1 MVHGVTEPS
10 DEIKKDLV
18 SVFQKRLDDYTLELI
33 TMALARNPNTKLAL
47 QDVQVRL
54 VDLGDYSNDNC
65 SARVCNVCFDVC
77 ATEGIHVMLKHNRS
91 HRKKHENTISR
102 ARVFGC
108 DNVTFSWFIYHYFNY
123 KQYIYF
129 SSFNHLVARHLH
141 LSN

>member
-54 VDLGDYSNDNC
+54 VDLGDCSNDNC
-65 SARVCNVCFDVC
+65 FARVCDVC
-77 ATEGIHVMLKHNRS
+77 LMFVQCNGRYSCHV
-91 HRKKHENTISR
+91 E
-102 ARVFGC
+102 APPFP
-108 DNVTFSWFIYHYFNY
+108 
-123 KQYIYF
+123 
-129 SSFNHLVARHLH
+129 
-141 LSN
+141 